1 MKLTVEQLLP
11 SDASS
16 AVLVGRV
23 YDPEVGG
30 PCVVAIRDEYAFDI
44 SNRAPTTAV
53 LFAGADFAQIATN
66 VPHPGKKWALKDL
79 INSMAD
85 ESNPNL
91 PRLLAPVDLQVVK
104 AAGVTF
110 VESMLERVIEERA
123 QGNPASAHEIRNN
136 ILTQIGSAI
145 TAVKPGS
152 LEAKKVKEVLIAE
165 GLWSQY
171 LEVGIGPD
179 PEIFTKAPVLAAV
192 GCGQKIGIN
201 NRSMWN
207 NPEPE
212 VVMVVSPDGVAVGAC
227 LGNDVNLRDF
237 EGRSALLLTEGKD
250 NNASCALGPFIRV
263 FDDGFTMDTVR
274 QLELNLTV
282 TGDDGFV
289 MNGSSSMTKISRDPQ
304 DLVGHATGRHHQ
316 YPDGFALFTGTLFS
330 PTKDRHEVGAGFT
343 HDLGDI
349 VRISTPELGS
359 LVNEVTYSQ
368 EALPWTFGIWSL
380 MKNLA
385 ARQLIS

>member
-44 SNRAPTTAV
+44 SNRAPTVAV
-53 LFAGADFAQIATN
+53 LFTGADFAKIATN
-66 VPHPGKKWALKDL
+66 VPHSGKKWALKDL

-212 VVMVVSPDGVAVGAC
+212 VVIVVSPDGVAVGAC

-263 FDDGFTMDTVR
+263 FDEGFTMDTVR
-274 QLELNLTV
+274 QLNLNLTV

-304 DLVGHATGRHHQ
+304 DLVGHAIGRHHQ

-330 PTKDRHEVGAGFT
+330 PTKDRHEAGAGFT

>member
-1 MKLTVEQLLP
+1 MNLTVEQLLP

-16 AVLVGRV
+16 AVLVGRI

-30 PCVVAIRDEYAFDI
+30 PCVVAIRDGYAFDI

-53 LFAGADFAQIATN
+53 LFAGADFAKIATS
-66 VPHPGKKWALKDL
+66 VPNSGKRWALEDL

-85 ESNPNL
+85 ELNPDL

-123 QGNPASAHEIRNN
+123 QGNPASAHEIRKN

-145 TAVKPGS
+145 TSVKPGS

-304 DLVGHATGRHHQ
+304 DLVGHATGKHHQ
-316 YPDGFALFTGTLFS
+316 YPDGFVLFTGTLFS

-343 HDLGDI
+343 HDIGDI

-359 LVNEVTYSQ
+359 LVNKVTYSQ